1 MAAKII
7 VLGSLNGSFETAF
20 KKLAALHA
28 KQDFAFAIITG
39 NLFSLEQDDEALT
52 RLLQGQVTVPL
63 TTYFTVGTSPLPQR
77 VLDRLQG
84 DEDICENLHYL
95 GKRSVTKTSD
105 GIRIVALGGALDT
118 TIVGGQSKEQYMPL
132 HTADDAKALRGA
144 NSTDILLTALWPDQ
158 VWKNSNA
165 PLSPDH
171 QASVASSAEV
181 AMLCAALKPRYHFA
195 TSSSE
200 FFYERE
206 PFFHPPPSTDSDAIA
221 ITRFLS
227 LAPYGNT
234 AKAKALY
241 AFNLQVGET
250 ATAVPQGSTVSPFM
264 TRSALGK
271 RGAGAA
277 DQRADGH
284 GRDGDNRRRRKA
296 PRSPPPG
303 PDRCFFCLSNA
314 NLDTHMICSI
324 GEDAYVTTAKGPLP
338 ASDTFAEQGIAF
350 PGHQLII
357 PLSHE
362 PTIRAMAADAEKTY
376 AEMARFKEALQ
387 AMVSAQSKHS
397 LGAVTWEIS
406 RQGGIHTHWQF
417 LPVPAELLRKGLV
430 EAGFKVEAENRKYP
444 ALEDTSLGSG
454 VSETSD
460 FFRVWLWSDDS
471 DTGIQGKE
479 LVMRLDDSFRFDLQ
493 FARKVMA
500 KLLGLEQRLYWQDV
514 VQSVTEETADVE
526 KFKETFKPW
535 DFTV

>member
-7 VLGSLNGSFETAF
+7 VLGSLNGNFEVAF
-20 KKLAALHA
+20 KKLAALHV

-39 NLFSLEQDDEALT
+39 NLFGLEQDDDALT
-52 RLLQGQVTVPL
+52 RLLQGQVALPL

-77 VLDRLQG
+77 VLDRLQTG
-84 DEDICENLHYL
+84 EDICENLHYL
-95 GKRSVTKTSD
+95 GKRSITKTSD
-105 GIRIVALGGALDT
+105 GIRIVALGGALDA

-144 NSTDILLTALWPDQ
+144 NTTDILLTALWPDQ

-165 PLSPDH
+165 GLSPDN
-171 QASVASSAEV
+171 QASIAGSAEV
-181 AMLCAALKPRYHFA
+181 AMLCSALKPRYHFA

-206 PFFHPPPSTDSDAIA
+206 PYFHPPANPESDAIA
-221 ITRFLS
+221 VTRFIS
-227 LAPYGNT
+227 LAPYGN
-234 AKAKALY
+234 ANKAKALY
-241 AFNLQVGET
+241 AFNLQAGET
-250 ATAVPQGSTVSPFM
+250 TTSIPQGSTVSPFM

-271 RGAGAA
+271 RGTGAA
-277 DQRADGH
+277 EHRSDGR
-284 GRDGDNRRRRKA
+284 GGDNRRRRGA

-303 PDRCFFCLSNA
+303 PDRCFFCLSNT
-314 NLDTHMICSI
+314 NLDAHMICAI

-338 ASDTFAEQGIAF
+338 APDTFSADGIEF

-362 PTIRAMAADAEKTY
+362 PTIGAMATDAEKTY
-376 AEMARFKEALQ
+376 AEMSRFRESLQ
-387 AMVSAQSKHS
+387 AMVSSQSKHQ

-444 ALEDTSLGSG
+444 ALKDTSLGSAAN
-454 VSETSD
+454 EASD

-500 KLLGLEQRLYWQDV
+500 KLLGLEKRLYWQDV
-514 VQSVTEETADVE
+514 VQSVAEESADVNR
-526 KFKETFKPW
+526 FKEAFKAW
-535 DFTV
+535 DFTLV